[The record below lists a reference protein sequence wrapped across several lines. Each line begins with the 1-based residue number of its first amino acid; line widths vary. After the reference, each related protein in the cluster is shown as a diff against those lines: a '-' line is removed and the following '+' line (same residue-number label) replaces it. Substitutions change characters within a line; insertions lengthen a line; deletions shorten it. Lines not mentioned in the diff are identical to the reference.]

1 VYSVIVGSK
10 SQIIEYLLP
19 NGEMLT
25 QQEVGVITVKYHCH
39 KATKTL
45 IVIQKSKCG

>member
-10 SQIIEYLLP
+10 PQIIEYLLP
-19 NGEMLT
+19 DGEMST
-25 QQEVGVITVKYHCH
+25 RQDVGVITVKYHCH

-45 IVIQKSKCG
+45 TVIQKSKRG